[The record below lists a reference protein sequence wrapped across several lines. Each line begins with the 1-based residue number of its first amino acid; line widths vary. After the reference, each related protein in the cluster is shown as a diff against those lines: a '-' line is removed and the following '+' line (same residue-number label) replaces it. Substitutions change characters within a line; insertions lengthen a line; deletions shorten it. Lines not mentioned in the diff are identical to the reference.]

1 MTGST
6 MTGPQKRQAIGA
18 ANIRRSLLIAVGTAI
33 GFVAI
38 FGIATFIIGFDAVL
52 TQFRRLSFG
61 AIATFFVIWVAAVS
75 TRIWR
80 WYMLS
85 RRMGMNVPLGRIAAY
100 YIAGFALTTTPGRV
114 GEAFRLWLLARLHR
128 VPYIKSMPVLI
139 ADRVSDLYCLLSL
152 CLIGLVSFFDFG
164 AQKFGALVIPALIV
178 AVVLVA
184 LASRPRRLIRF
195 VNWGYVA
202 LGKRGKRLFAGIRRT
217 LRLLHTLFE
226 FHTFWATFAVALI
239 GWALEVLML
248 FLILRELG
256 AELPFLMATFIVG
269 ASLLAGALPFLPG
282 GLGGV
287 ELAMV
292 ALLVATGVS
301 ADQALTATVVFRAM
315 TYWAAVICGVLTLPL
330 VLNLVRRAPAPAL
343 AS

>member
-1 MTGST
+1 MTA
-6 MTGPQKRQAIGA
+6 PKKRPVIGA
-18 ANIRRSLLIAVGTAI
+18 ANIRRSLLIAIGTAV

-52 TQFRRLSFG
+52 TQFKRLSIG
-61 AIATFFVIWVAAVS
+61 AIATFFVIWAGAVS

-85 RRMGMNVPLGRIAAY
+85 RRMGLTVPLGRIAAY

-114 GEAFRLWLLARLHR
+114 GEAFRLWLLARLHK

-164 AQKFGALVIPALIV
+164 AEKFGALVIPALIV

-184 LASRPRRLIRF
+184 LASRPRRLIPM
-195 VNWGYVA
+195 VNWGYA
-202 LGKRGKRLFAGIRRT
+202 LLGKRGPRLFAGIRRT

-226 FHTFWATFAVALI
+226 FHTFWTTFAVALI
-239 GWALEVLML
+239 GWTLEVLML

-256 AELPFLMATFIVG
+256 AEVPFLMATFIVG
-269 ASLLAGALPFLPG
+269 ASLAGGRASLPAGRAGRCRDRDGGAAGRDGRERRSGADRDRGVPRHDVLGRGDLRRAGAAGGAQPRAARPG
-282 GLGGV
+282 
-287 ELAMV
+287 
-292 ALLVATGVS
+292 
-301 ADQALTATVVFRAM
+301 LT
-315 TYWAAVICGVLTLPL
+315 
-330 VLNLVRRAPAPAL
+330 
-343 AS
+343 